1 MNARPCPFCHRDPAR
16 VLGEDDLTVTYK
28 DGFPVSPGHTVSIPK
43 RHVATLFEATDEGQ
57 PALLK
62 MLNCAKIVLDKAHH
76 QNAGL
81 K

>member
-1 MNARPCPFCHRDPAR
+1 M
-16 VLGEDDLTVTYK
+16 
-28 DGFPVSPGHTVSIPK
+28 SPGHTDSIPK